1 MEHGLVGDLRL
12 KIDPECDNF
21 TSNQQAEIRDRA
33 YHSGGPPFCGGCDQK
48 RKRLDRHWKFS
59 AFFYPGSRFWGLD
72 SRSKCNS
79 VVPKEYLK
87 RSIEIKAFP
96 WT

>member
-1 MEHGLVGDLRL
+1 MHSDFTQASHERIIKAVVQGD
-12 KIDPECDNF
+12 
-21 TSNQQAEIRDRA
+21 NQAYGELHKRYLDEIYR
-33 YHSGGPPFCGGCDQK
+33 Y
-48 RKRLDRHWKFS
+48 
-59 AFFYPGSRFWGLD
+59 LD

>member
-1 MEHGLVGDLRL
+1 MHSD
-12 KIDPECDNF
+12 F
-21 TSNQQAEIRDRA
+21 TQASDGKTSKVVIQADIQTYAELHKRYLDEIYR
-33 YHSGGPPFCGGCDQK
+33 Y
-48 RKRLDRHWKFS
+48 
-59 AFFYPGSRFWGLD
+59 LD

-87 RSIEIKAFP
+87 GSIEIKAFP